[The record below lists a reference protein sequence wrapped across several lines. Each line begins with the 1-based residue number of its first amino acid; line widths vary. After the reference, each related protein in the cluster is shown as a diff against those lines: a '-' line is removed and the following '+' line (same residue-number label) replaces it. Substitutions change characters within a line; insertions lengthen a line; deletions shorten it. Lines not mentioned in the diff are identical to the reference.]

1 MSALSIERGSRVAF
15 RARVGKV
22 LGVGILNVVG
32 VEALNVLPGIACF
45 AVYRVPVIVSEAA
58 YTLDS
63 VRLFLNRPDLGA
75 RRRELR
81 RLGLGTEK
89 GRLTRRH
96 DMRRKRLQ
104 FFGHNLKDTSRDGR
118 AASV

>member
-1 MSALSIERGSRVAF
+1 MAVQLELVGFGLPLVALGGWSFRFPLRHILGIMDLITSQYLSIVSALSIERGSRVAF

-22 LGVGILNVVG
+22 LGVSILNVVG

-63 VRLFLNRPDLGA
+63 VWLFLNGPNLGA
-75 RRRELR
+75 R
-81 RLGLGTEK
+81 
-89 GRLTRRH
+89 GR
-96 DMRRKRLQ
+96 
-104 FFGHNLKDTSRDGR
+104 
-118 AASV
+118 